1 MKNTARFTG
10 PLVAILGAIGVVA
23 APITN
28 ADSTDDAYLQ
38 GLKAA
43 QITWPDGGDGSMVHI
58 GQGICKDFANG
69 MTFEQALADVKS
81 VAPQLADAS
90 IGKIMGVAVGNYCP
104 QYQSKFN

>member
-1 MKNTARFTG
+1 
-10 PLVAILGAIGVVA
+10 
-23 APITN
+23 
-28 ADSTDDAYLQ
+28 
-38 GLKAA
+38 
-43 QITWPDGGDGSMVHI
+43 MVHI
-58 GQGICKDFANG
+58 GQGICKDFSNG

>member
-1 MKNTARFTG
+1 MMLDFSTPNSKA
-10 PLVAILGAIGVVA
+10 LKGVH
-23 APITN
+23 
-28 ADSTDDAYLQ
+28 DLLYFS
-38 GLKAA
+38 
-43 QITWPDGGDGSMVHI
+43 
-58 GQGICKDFANG
+58 NG